1 MAGTILKLIKNQR
14 GAATVEFALMLPYM
28 VCVLIFLL
36 LTYEFID
43 QMIQCEQTNWYALR
57 YKIDTESFGA
67 FHLVETRGL
76 VEVEISGIMK
86 EILGSGLLRRE
97 QMLSGYTGSYR
108 EEGLPER
115 FSDRFPN
122 RYRNGGRA
130 SSRDEVFQLIQ

>member
-115 FSDRFPN
+115 ILD
-122 RYRNGGRA
+122 
-130 SSRDEVFQLIQ
+130 